1 VIIKK
6 YQART
11 EAEAI
16 MLANEELGKD
26 AIVMN
31 IKTISPKGIYKMFKK
46 PLVEVTAAVDEN
58 VSYRMDRSKALSQI
72 QAQRARR
79 DETSEEDSKELLQEQ
94 QLQNITTPSAIEQKL
109 NSLQSLIEKQ
119 ITGKEKEDNK
129 AMDGVESEGNKNL
142 SYLQLI
148 YKQLINS
155 DVDERYANALL
166 SEIDFSFKKELSMDN
181 LLASVY
187 QKIVLKLGQPK
198 VITVDERRPKFIFFI
213 GPTGV
218 GKTTTIAKIA
228 SKFKIK
234 DKYNVAFLTA
244 DTYRIAAVEQL
255 RTYANILGV
264 PLSVVYSSEE
274 MKQAAADF
282 TDFDLVFVDTAGRS
296 HRNKEQ
302 RDDLEALI
310 NAIPEEDREIY
321 LVLSATTKY
330 QDLVKITEV
339 YKDIANFSI
348 IFTKLDETTTI
359 GNIFNIRMLTQA
371 PLSYATYG
379 QNVPDDIS
387 KIDTQSIAKQLLR
400 GQ

>member
-1 VIIKK
+1 MIIKK

-11 EAEAI
+11 ETEAI

-31 IKTISPKGIYKMFKK
+31 IKTISPKGIYKLLRK

-58 VSYRMDRSKALSQI
+58 VSYRSDKLKALSQI

-79 DETSEEDSKELLQEQ
+79 DETEQEETYERLQEQ
-94 QLQNITTPSAIEQKL
+94 PHNLTAPSAIEQKL

-119 ITGKEKEDNK
+119 ITGKEKDDNK
-129 AMDGVESEGNKNL
+129 AMDGAEPEGNKNL

-155 DVDERYANALL
+155 DVDEKYANALL
-166 SEIDFSFKKELSMDN
+166 SEIDFSLKKELSMDN

-198 VITVDERRPKFIFFI
+198 LITVDERRPKFIIFI

-234 DKYNVAFLTA
+234 DKCNIALLTA

-264 PLSVVYSSEE
+264 PLSVVYSSDE

-330 QDLVKITEV
+330 LDLIKITEV
-339 YKDIANFSI
+339 YKDITDYSI
-348 IFTKLDETTTI
+348 IFTKLDETSTI

>member
-1 VIIKK
+1 MIIKK

-11 EAEAI
+11 ETEAI

-31 IKTISPKGIYKMFKK
+31 IKTISPKGIYKLFKK

-58 VSYRMDRSKALSQI
+58 VSYRSDRQKALSQT
-72 QAQRARR
+72 QAQKARR
-79 DETSEEDSKELLQEQ
+79 AETSKEDISEKLTEHRQP
-94 QLQNITTPSAIEQKL
+94 NISAPSAIEQKL
-109 NSLQSLIEKQ
+109 DNLQSLIEKQ
-119 ITGKEKEDNK
+119 ITSEKKDDDK
-129 AMDGVESEGNKNL
+129 AMDGAEPEENKNL

-148 YKQLINS
+148 YRQLINS
-155 DVDERYANALL
+155 DVDEKHANALL
-166 SEIDFSFKKELSMDN
+166 SEIDFSLKKELTMDN

-198 VITVDERRPKFIFFI
+198 LITIDERRPKFIFFI

-264 PLSVVYSSEE
+264 PLSVVYSGEE
-274 MKQAAADF
+274 MKQAADDF

-339 YKDIANFSI
+339 YKDITNFSI

-371 PLSYATYG
+371 PLSYVTYG
-379 QNVPDDIS
+379 QNVPDDVS
-387 KIDTQSIAKQLLR
+387 RIDPQSIAKQLLR
-400 GQ
+400 GR